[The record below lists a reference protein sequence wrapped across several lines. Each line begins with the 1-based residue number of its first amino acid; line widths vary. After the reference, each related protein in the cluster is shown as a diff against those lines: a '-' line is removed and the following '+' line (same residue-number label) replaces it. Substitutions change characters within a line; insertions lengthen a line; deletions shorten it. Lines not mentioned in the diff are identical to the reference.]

1 VWAGREDGLILK
13 ELELI
18 QYRNFDHV
26 HVEFDTPIVLFVGP
40 NAQGKTNM
48 LESIYVLAMAKSHR
62 TTKDKELIQWEAGF
76 SRLACRIDRKLGPV
90 SLDLQ
95 LTSKGKKAK
104 INQLEQRKLSDYI
117 GAMNVVMF
125 APEDLSIVKGSPNVR
140 RRFLDMEIGQVSK
153 SYLYNTL
160 QYQKVVQQRNQA
172 MKELQM
178 GKPFRDMLDVYNMQM
193 ANLAA
198 KVLQKRFIFMDKL
211 EEWGKE
217 IHAQITQG
225 REKLTLSYESTLPVT
240 RDMSES
246 EAEEAVYQHL
256 TSIQEREIARGAS
269 LAGPH
274 RDDIHFFIN
283 GTSVQQYGSQG
294 QQRTT
299 ALSLKLAEIELIHQE
314 VGEYP
319 LLLLDDVL
327 SELDADRQSHL
338 LQNIKDR
345 VQTFVTTTGVEG
357 LYHQTLVQAALYRV
371 KQGTIMRE
379 N

>member
-1 VWAGREDGLILK
+1 MILK
-13 ELELI
+13 ELELT

-26 HVEFDTPIVLFVGP
+26 HVHFDAPIVLFVGP

-62 TTKDKELIQWEAGF
+62 TGKDKELIQWNAPF
-76 SRLACRIDRKLGPV
+76 ARLSCRADRQIGPIH
-90 SLDLQ
+90 LDIQ

-104 INQLEQRKLSDYI
+104 VNQLEQRRLSDYI

-153 SYLYNTL
+153 SYLYHTL
-160 QYQKVVQQRNQA
+160 QYQKLVHQRNQA

-178 GKPFRDMLDVYNMQM
+178 GKPFGDMLDIYNVQL
-193 ANLAA
+193 AQLAA
-198 KVLQKRFIFMDKL
+198 KVLHKRFIFMDKL
-211 EEWGKE
+211 EKWGQE
-217 IHAQITQG
+217 IHAQITEG
-225 REKLTLSYESTLPVT
+225 KETLTLSYESTLPVT
-240 RDMSES
+240 AEMSES
-246 EAEEAVYQHL
+246 EAEEATYRHL
-256 TSIQEREIARGAS
+256 TSIKDREIARGTS

-274 RDDIHFFIN
+274 RDDIHFFVN
-283 GTSVQQYGSQG
+283 GISVHQYGSQG

-327 SELDADRQSHL
+327 SELDANRQSHL

-357 LYHQTLVQAALYRV
+357 LYHQTLQQAAIYRV
-371 KQGTIMRE
+371 KQGTITRDT
-379 N
+379 